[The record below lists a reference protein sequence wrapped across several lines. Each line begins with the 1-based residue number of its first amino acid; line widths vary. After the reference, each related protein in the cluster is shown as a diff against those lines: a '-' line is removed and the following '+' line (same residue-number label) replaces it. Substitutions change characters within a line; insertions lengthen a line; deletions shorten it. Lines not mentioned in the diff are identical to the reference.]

1 VGNYVVDHVLL
12 PEDDDD
18 DDHGRDDRDHRDRG
32 DRDRGD
38 RDRNRG
44 AGSSNAFFDGSDGK
58 RIGGRVYNLMLSDSD
73 DLAVIQKSHASAN
86 DDILGPRA

>member
-1 VGNYVVDHVLL
+1 M
-12 PEDDDD
+12 
-18 DDHGRDDRDHRDRG
+18 RSDRAAARS
-32 DRDRGD
+32 
-38 RDRNRG
+38 
-44 AGSSNAFFDGSDGK
+44 ASDGE